1 MIDINSFFF
10 NDSMKKSLLKW
21 IKDDYKN
28 IPLCIYG
35 GNGLGKTSL
44 ANYLVNTFSV
54 IKIDIEFIRSNRDF
68 KEYLDLSLGKKNI
81 CMMFCKSTIQNYKAI
96 IFDDLQIIQNED
108 KTLFKNIISW
118 TKNIKNYSNHPI
130 IFILKSLR
138 FFNI

>member
-10 NDSMKKSLLKW
+10 NDSTKKLLLKW

-54 IKIDIEFIRSNRDF
+54 IKIDIEFIRSNRD
-68 KEYLDLSLGKKNI
+68 
-81 CMMFCKSTIQNYKAI
+81 
-96 IFDDLQIIQNED
+96 
-108 KTLFKNIISW
+108 
-118 TKNIKNYSNHPI
+118 
-130 IFILKSLR
+130 LKV
-138 FFNI
+138 I